1 MSEKKHAETLE
12 LSSPST
18 DGSYDV
24 DGVLETEVEKQATQ
38 LSRTTTKHSAIDPNR
53 EPPDGGLE
61 AWLKVFGC
69 FLLYSNI
76 WCVT

>member
-1 MSEKKHAETLE
+1 MTDKNDAKTLE

-18 DGSYDV
+18 DDSYDV

-38 LSRTTTKHSAIDPNR
+38 LSRTTTRRSAIDPSR

-76 WCVT
+76 WFVT